1 MSTNPNNAVGTNGAF
16 GGRTSVNAFNDVLG
30 SLNGRGIISGWA
42 LAPSSG
48 MVIVAGGD
56 GSTRDVAVAEDN
68 IGNKTTINNIS
79 EEPVPIEIPAAP
91 ATGSRIDTVVAYVD
105 NPAQG
110 SATITDNYGA
120 CGLIVVSGSAS
131 SSPTA
136 PTESD
141 IRTAI
146 TADGGA
152 GSVAYYVELGRVTV
166 ATGTTDISANMLSS
180 GAYAYIKGNNI
191 GDSTITSSKIA
202 NNAVTT
208 AKINNA
214 AVTSAK
220 IDWTTLF
227 LGSPAMG
234 WNDGAT
240 SGYVDNRNDGW
251 CGYDIPSFGGAYGTC
266 TTYKGQWGKD
276 QMGGGLKASSATK
289 KGIYLV
295 TVDICAF
302 GEGVDGYKPFRVL
315 KNTSALTGDVG
326 VPMRGGGISV
336 TLITEL
342 KANDIINLQIFTT
355 NTNRVTAIRSWCR
368 CYFLRPS

>member
-30 SLNGRGIISGWA
+30 SLNGRGILSGWA
-42 LAPSSG
+42 LSPSSG

-110 SATITDNYGA
+110 SATVTDNYGA
-120 CGLIVVSGSAS
+120 CGLIVVSGSAA

-166 ATGTTDISANMLSS
+166 ATGTTDISSNMLT
-180 GAYAYIKGNNI
+180 KG
-191 GDSTITSSKIA
+191 GY
-202 NNAVTT
+202 
-208 AKINNA
+208 A
-214 AVTSAK
+214 AVTSNNVDLA
-220 IDWTTLF
+220 TTA
-227 LGSPAMG
+227 GYTTVRNVSES
-234 WNDGAT
+234 GALATVSYRET
-240 SGYVDNRNDGW
+240 SGIVELRIQNADSKTINIPNGVTVIAS
-251 CGYDIPSFGGAYGTC
+251 GIPIPSSPFYANLSTKNGVSVLADVRNGSVSVWNTTGAAISTSVLVGRAVYL
-266 TTYKGQWGKD
+266 KG
-276 QMGGGLKASSATK
+276 
-289 KGIYLV
+289 
-295 TVDICAF
+295 
-302 GEGVDGYKPFRVL
+302 
-315 KNTSALTGDVG
+315 
-326 VPMRGGGISV
+326 
-336 TLITEL
+336 
-342 KANDIINLQIFTT
+342 
-355 NTNRVTAIRSWCR
+355 
-368 CYFLRPS
+368 